1 VEDEGCGSQTPA
13 LPNAPGNFEEL
24 ELGVC
29 SPVMSQ
35 GWGWGGVGWG
45 DQA

>member
-1 VEDEGCGSQTPA
+1 
-13 LPNAPGNFEEL
+13 L